1 MVVTIWIFD
10 ALGESVH
17 VVNTFKKLRCKQH
30 ISKFKGNSVFIWVN
44 TFFISFLGQHI
55 YWAPIMCGRHG
66 AYCWEEKGKVS
77 AQMKL
82 TFNGERDKK

>member
-30 ISKFKGNSVFIWVN
+30 ISKFKGNSCVHL
-44 TFFISFLGQHI
+44 SQHI
-55 YWAPIMCGRHG
+55 FYIIFGSTHLLSTYYVWEARGLLLGRKG
-66 AYCWEEKGKVS
+66 QSLCPNEAYI
-77 AQMKL
+77 
-82 TFNGERDKK
+82 

>member
-30 ISKFKGNSVFIWVN
+30 ISVSLRGTVCSFES
-44 TFFISFLGQHI
+44 TLFISFLGQHI